1 MHVHVT
7 TYHENDNANDNTVK
21 GGVGCLLERE
31 KHLLLLSP
39 FLSPKLKG
47 GGHGSTLVEPPLKV
61 IEKSEEAESTK
72 YQ

>member
-1 MHVHVT
+1 M
-7 TYHENDNANDNTVK
+7 
-21 GGVGCLLERE
+21 LERE
-31 KHLLLLSP
+31 KHLLLSSP

-47 GGHGSTLVEPPLKV
+47 GEGGMVLTLVEPPLKV